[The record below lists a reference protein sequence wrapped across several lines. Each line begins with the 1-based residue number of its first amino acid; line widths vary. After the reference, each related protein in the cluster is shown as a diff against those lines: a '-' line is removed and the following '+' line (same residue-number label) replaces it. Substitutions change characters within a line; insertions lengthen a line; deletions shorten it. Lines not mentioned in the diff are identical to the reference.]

1 MSGSGWVG
9 GVVSADA
16 ASVQVEGAGQPVSLK
31 KAPSLP
37 RSGRAKNGVPDMI
50 ALDLLNEGAIQENVY
65 TRYTRGDIYTSVGP
79 ILISVNPYKSMGE
92 QLYGDDVADSY
103 AAGLRSPHL
112 FASADAAYMAM
123 MNSGTDQAVL
133 ISGESGA
140 GKTEATK
147 VRV

>member
-1 MSGSGWVG
+1 MGGALGSWMT
-9 GVVSADA
+9 
-16 ASVQVEGAGQPVSLK
+16 
-31 KAPSLP
+31 
-37 RSGRAKNGVPDMI
+37 GRP
-50 ALDLLNEGAIQENVY
+50 IQENVY